1 MDKQDIE
8 SNRFIAA
15 LSYWGIL
22 LLVPLFLKRESKFA
36 RYHANQGLVLF
47 MTVILFELA
56 CRAVMVL
63 LGVTP
68 DLTVFIVGVI
78 TILNIF
84 FLVLQI
90 LGTYRALKGE
100 LIPLPVIGQ
109 FQVLK

>member
-1 MDKQDIE
+1 MDQQDIQ
-8 SNRFIAA
+8 SNKFIAA

-47 MTVILFELA
+47 MTIILFELA
-56 CRAVMVL
+56 CRAMSVL
-63 LGVTP
+63 LGTSP
-68 DLTVFIVGVI
+68 SLTVFIISVI
-78 TILNIF
+78 SILNLF

-100 LIPLPVIGQ
+100 FIPLPLIGQ